1 MLTYSVLAEKNIPV
15 ELKFWKTLFSEKPN
29 FKKHDLYFCLPV
41 TLLTSHTLLPSKIF
55 CENTPKKMA
64 DLLSGTY
71 YQVMQYQIYC
81 NYIITI

>member
-41 TLLTSHTLLPSKIF
+41 TLPCSHHILF
-55 CENTPKKMA
+55 CLVKYSVKTHQKKW
-64 DLLSGTY
+64 LTY
-71 YQVMQYQIYC
+71 YQEPTIRLCSTRFTV
-81 NYIITI
+81 ITS